1 MTMQDNQHLFIEA
14 LSKRWQND
22 ADQILELAITGKL
35 DLWIAFSNVYLQKV
49 GKGKAGGAKKKKVPV
64 LEFNSLVAV
73 KLLPEVLTQVQG
85 RCDRLMIAAE
95 LSCLDGNNK
104 PVTVTNSLGEEWGDS
119 SMIGLNPVD
128 LFAKLDDVLRFE
140 RKNKITP
147 HNVPLAVPE
156 QQGASSGKT
165 ALFNPKEHPCF
176 AGELH
181 VAVECWQSLFMP
193 AQTIDPATKKAAILQ
208 WIREN
213 HPDLSKAA
221 AERIALVVTPSK
233 KGG

>member
-14 LSKRWQND
+14 LCKRWENN
-22 ADQILELAITGKL
+22 AEQILELAIAGEL
-35 DLWIAFSNVYLQKV
+35 GLWAAFNDVYLQKM
-49 GKGKAGGAKKKKVPV
+49 GKPGAKKKKVPV
-64 LEFNSLVAV
+64 VEFNSLVAV
-73 KLLPEVLTQVQG
+73 KLLPEVLMQVQG
-85 RCDRLMIAAE
+85 RFDRMMIAAE
-95 LSCLDGNNK
+95 LSCLDANNK
-104 PVTVTNSLGEEWGDS
+104 PVTVTNSVGEEWGDS

-147 HNVPLAVPE
+147 HQVPLA
-156 QQGASSGKT
+156 ASERKEAPAGT
-165 ALFNPKEHPCF
+165 QAPLNPKGHPCF

-193 AQTIDPATKKAAILQ
+193 PQPLGSAIKKAAILE
-208 WIREN
+208 WIKKNYPEFSN
-213 HPDLSKAA
+213 AA

-233 KGG
+233 KVG